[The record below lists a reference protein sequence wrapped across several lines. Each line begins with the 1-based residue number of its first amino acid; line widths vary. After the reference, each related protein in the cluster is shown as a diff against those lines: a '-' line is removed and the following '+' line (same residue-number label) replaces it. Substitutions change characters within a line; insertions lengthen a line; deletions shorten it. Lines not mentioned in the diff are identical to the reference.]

1 MTFEEIY
8 KYCSEYPGLNC
19 KQGKGE
25 IKIYDGIFSGG
36 WDYFMTTPD
45 ADNCR
50 VGFYPLLYQM
60 PEHYC
65 TSNFDDEIGEYEN
78 TSFAYE
84 GNDVYGLTQ
93 EKLKEYLERLS
104 ISMKELKQKIQK
116 DAIEKDFEE

>member
-8 KYCSEYPGLNC
+8 KYCSEYPGLKC
-19 KQGKGE
+19 KQGDGE
-25 IKIYDGIFSGG
+25 IRVYDSIFSGG

-45 ADNCR
+45 SDHWQ

-65 TSNFDDEIGEYEN
+65 TSNFDDEIGKYEN

-84 GNDVYGLTQ
+84 GDDVVGLTQ
-93 EKLKEYLERLS
+93 EKLKEYLDRLS
-104 ISMKELKQKIQK
+104 ISMKELKQKILK
-116 DAIEKDFEE
+116 NAIEKDFEE